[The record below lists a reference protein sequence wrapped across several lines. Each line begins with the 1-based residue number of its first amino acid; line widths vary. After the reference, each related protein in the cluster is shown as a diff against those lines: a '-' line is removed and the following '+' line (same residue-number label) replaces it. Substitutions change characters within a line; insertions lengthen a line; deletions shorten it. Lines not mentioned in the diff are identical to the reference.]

1 MSSWILLPVFLPIL
15 AGAALLI
22 PMPGRKKEK
31 ELHLFVLVFLVIS
44 AILSLA
50 AGRAG
55 EGSVTLFYL
64 MKDIPVYFQVDS
76 LGGLFAAFMSIVWVL
91 TGIYAFTYM
100 KHEGKQR
107 RFFGYYL
114 IVYGV
119 LVGLYFSG
127 NLVTM
132 YLFYELMSLTSVPLV
147 LHNGSK
153 EAIMASLKYLFYSMC
168 GAYMGL
174 FGIFFLYK
182 YCDTLQFIP
191 GGSLNLTLAS
201 GHEGILLLACFVL
214 LLGFGVKAGMLP
226 FHAWLPTAHPA
237 APPRR
242 RPFCPVLL

>member
-1 MSSWILLPVFLPIL
+1 MSGWILLPVFLPIL

-22 PMPGRKKEK
+22 PLPGRKKEE
-31 ELHLFVLVFLVIS
+31 ELHLFVIVTLAIS

-127 NLVTM
+127 NLVT
-132 YLFYELMSLTSVPLV
+132 
-147 LHNGSK
+147 
-153 EAIMASLKYLFYSMC
+153 
-168 GAYMGL
+168 
-174 FGIFFLYK
+174 
-182 YCDTLQFIP
+182 Q
-191 GGSLNLTLAS
+191 
-201 GHEGILLLACFVL
+201 
-214 LLGFGVKAGMLP
+214 
-226 FHAWLPTAHPA
+226 
-237 APPRR
+237 
-242 RPFCPVLL
+242 